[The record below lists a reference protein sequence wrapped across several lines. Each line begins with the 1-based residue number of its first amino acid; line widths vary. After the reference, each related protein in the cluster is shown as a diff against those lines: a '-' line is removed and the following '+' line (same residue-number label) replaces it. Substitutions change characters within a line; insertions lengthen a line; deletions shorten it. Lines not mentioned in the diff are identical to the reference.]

1 MEINE
6 SLSLETFP
14 KSYEACFLENC
25 AVRKDCL
32 HHLYFKLQPASNTWG
47 DAIFPSALMP
57 ENLVDGRCRMF
68 HAKRL
73 VTCYAG
79 FTHFFD
85 EVRRKDLP
93 SLRNEVYSYFRGRSN
108 FYRYGNAERGYLYT
122 QSMADDVKALF
133 MEYGYTEPKYER
145 TFKSIVFYE

>member
-1 MEINE
+1 MNTNE
-6 SLSLETFP
+6 LLSLETFP

-25 AVRKDCL
+25 AVKEDCL

-47 DAIFPSALMP
+47 DAIFPSALMS
-57 ENLVDGRCRMF
+57 ENLINGHCRMF

-93 SLRNEVYSYFRGRSN
+93 SLRNEVYSFFRGRSN
-108 FYRYGNAERGYLYT
+108 FYRYGNAEIGYLYT
-122 QSMADDVKALF
+122 
-133 MEYGYTEPKYER
+133 
-145 TFKSIVFYE
+145 

>member
-25 AVRKDCL
+25 AVREDCL
-32 HHLYFKLQPASNTWG
+32 HHLYFRLQPSSNTWG
-47 DAIFPSALMP
+47 DAIFPSVLMP
-57 ENLVDGRCRMF
+57 ENLINGHCRMF

-93 SLRNEVYSYFRGRSN
+93 LS
-108 FYRYGNAERGYLYT
+108 A
-122 QSMADDVKALF
+122 M
-133 MEYGYTEPKYER
+133 
-145 TFKSIVFYE
+145 KSIRISEDVVISIVMAMPKGVTFIRSQWRTM

>member
-1 MEINE
+1 METNE

-25 AVRKDCL
+25 AVREDCL

-57 ENLVDGRCRMF
+57 ENLINGRCRMF

-93 SLRNEVYSYFRGRSN
+93 SLRNEIYSYS
-108 FYRYGNAERGYLYT
+108 E
-122 QSMADDVKALF
+122 DVVI
-133 MEYGYTEPKYER
+133 
-145 TFKSIVFYE
+145 SIVMAMPKGVTIIRSQWRTM

>member
-1 MEINE
+1 METNE

-25 AVRKDCL
+25 AVREDCL

-57 ENLVDGRCRMF
+57 ENLINGRCRMF

-93 SLRNEVYSYFRGRSN
+93 SLRNEIYSYS
-108 FYRYGNAERGYLYT
+108 E
-122 QSMADDVKALF
+122 DVVI
-133 MEYGYTEPKYER
+133 
-145 TFKSIVFYE
+145 SIVMVMPKGVTIIRSQWRTM

>member
-1 MEINE
+1 METNE

-25 AVRKDCL
+25 AVREDCP

-57 ENLVDGRCRMF
+57 ENLINGRCRMF

-93 SLRNEVYSYFRGRSN
+93 SLRNEIYSYS
-108 FYRYGNAERGYLYT
+108 E
-122 QSMADDVKALF
+122 DVVI
-133 MEYGYTEPKYER
+133 
-145 TFKSIVFYE
+145 SIVMAMPKGVTIIRSQWRTM